1 MNWANTAILS
11 TAIHAIVNVING
23 HLLSTRL
30 SGLRTFMLPVGII
43 QLIFSLILFF
53 LFPLPEGV
61 GVLPII
67 VAIVGALIRT
77 IGGLNMLHFLQ
88 REDVSRVMPI
98 VYTYPVFVAIMAVP
112 LLGET
117 LSYLQWLAII
127 IVVAGAIVVSLEKS
141 PSASAGSL
149 GRPFLLLFVTSL
161 LSAVS
166 DIFHKYALTYLSFW
180 NVYSLSFFSL
190 SGVFLA
196 VALRPST
203 IKKLRDMKQRNSAM
217 ALIVFNE
224 TLALLAIVLAFW
236 AMARGPI
243 SLVSTIGAARPLF
256 VAIYS
261 IILGFILPRFL
272 IRRISGR
279 VMALRLIAIAMIAGG
294 VSIIYLT

>member
-1 MNWANTAILS
+1 MNWASTAILGS
-11 TAIHAIVNVING
+11 AVHAMVNVTHG

-53 LFPLPEGV
+53 SFPLPEGV

-98 VYTYPVFVAIMAVP
+98 VYTYPVFVAIMAIP

-127 IVVAGAIVVSLEKS
+127 IVVAGAIVVSVEKS
-141 PSASAGSL
+141 PSAGSL

-161 LSAVS
+161 LFAVS

-217 ALIVFNE
+217 ALLVFNE
-224 TLALLAIVLAFW
+224 ILVLLAIVLALW
-236 AMARGPI
+236 AMARGPV

-256 VAIYS
+256 VVIYS